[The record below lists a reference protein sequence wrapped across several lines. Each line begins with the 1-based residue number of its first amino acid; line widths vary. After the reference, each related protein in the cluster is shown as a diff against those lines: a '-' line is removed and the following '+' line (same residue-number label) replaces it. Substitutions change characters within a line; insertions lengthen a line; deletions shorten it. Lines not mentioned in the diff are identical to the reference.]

1 METIDHKRT
10 ISSEQSHYSRRKR
23 KLTLENNE
31 IKSTEWINEYRKL
44 EARDSAPKK
53 SKPTTSIGLDK

>member
-1 METIDHKRT
+1 MNRTLNQKLKRFGMMETIDHKRT

-31 IKSTEWINEYRKL
+31 IKSTE
-44 EARDSAPKK
+44 
-53 SKPTTSIGLDK
+53 